1 MNGLS
6 FYLLKEE
13 DYFNEMENIVKPY
26 LQKYEKSSYF
36 SAYDNNKIFY
46 KYYISKNHK
55 ANIVITHGLNEFS
68 EKYLE
73 MIYYFLRYNYNVFI
87 LEHRGHGYSFRELE
101 DMSISHINSYK
112 EYVSDL
118 YDFINKVVLY
128 NSNNLPLFLYA
139 HSMGGAIGSLF
150 LMKYPDVFNKA
161 ILTSPMIY
169 PKTANIPSSLTKFI
183 TKMFLLFGKGKDR
196 VFVHREFNPEA
207 PYETSNSTSVERF
220 NYFMNTKRNNRMYF
234 NSSTSYRWVYESLK
248 ITKIMLNRTNVE
260 KINAKTLLLVAEND
274 ETVKKDKQIDFS
286 KMVKDIKIKEI
297 KGSKHEIYLSNN
309 NVLKNYLEE
318 IFMFLEE

>member
-1 MNGLS
+1 M
-6 FYLLKEE
+6 
-13 DYFNEMENIVKPY
+13 
-26 LQKYEKSSYF
+26 QKYEQSSYF
-36 SAYDNNKIFY
+36 PADDNNKIFY
-46 KYYISKNHK
+46 KYYITENHK
-55 ANIVITHGLNEFS
+55 ANIVISHGLNEFS

-73 MIYYFLRYNYNVFI
+73 MIYYFLKSDYNVFFI
-87 LEHRGHGYSFRELE
+87 EQRGHGYSYREVE
-101 DMSISHINSYK
+101 DTSISHINSYK

-118 YDFINKVVLY
+118 YCFINKIVLY

-139 HSMGGAIGSLF
+139 HSMGGAIGTLF
-150 LMKYPDVFNKA
+150 LMKYPDIFNKA

-169 PKTANIPSSLTKFI
+169 PKTANVPSSLTKFM
-183 TKMFLLFGKGKDR
+183 TKMFSLFGKGKDR

-207 PYETSNSTSVERF
+207 PYETSNSTSVARF

-248 ITKIMLNRTNVE
+248 ITKIMLNRTNIE

-274 ETVKKDKQIDFS
+274 ETVKKEKQIEFAKKVKYI
-286 KMVKDIKIKEI
+286 KMKEI

-309 NVLKNYLEE
+309 IVLKDYLEE
-318 IFMFLEE
+318 IFTFLED